1 VTSRRFEIEGQPD
14 FELRTER
21 KKPVA
26 VIAEVPD
33 ADIADGLVFIIPGMG
48 GEKDA
53 DYSAMLR
60 RYIAA
65 KYNLIAV
72 SVDGHCNTCRPAR
85 STEFGEVGLE
95 IEGES
100 LLDAVS
106 RYVISGGQ
114 IDRKLETHA
123 DILEM
128 LRAAAPM
135 QFAIK
140 TVLNPP
146 DNQYQNFGLL
156 SAMDHLCALNA
167 LSDSD
172 LHFDKSNVLCVGS
185 SHGGYIAHMM
195 HKLAPNS
202 FNGIIDASAYT
213 ETATAF
219 IDGGWKEA
227 NITDGNLIYTCSTQQ
242 KWQFS
247 NPGLPTFFGPDRS
260 LIRDTAYDVHMQTV
274 AAAASRKCQF
284 RMIHST
290 NDAVSSPGL
299 KHHQAEMLRDLG
311 FDASLEMIG
320 ADDVDG
326 KFIKS
331 ADHGM
336 GIALNLLFDRYYPT
350 IERRDGVTDRELETA
365 LNFDGPKYS
374 YRIAHHSSGMHL
386 AATCE
391 ARSPISGETVDR
403 LAG

>member
-1 VTSRRFEIEGQPD
+1 MTSHRFEIEGQPD

-33 ADIADGLVFIIPGMG
+33 ADMADGLVFIIPGMG

-65 KYNLIAV
+65 KYNLVAV

-85 STEFGEVGLE
+85 STEFGDVGLE
-95 IEGES
+95 LEGDS
-100 LLDAVS
+100 LLDALS
-106 RYVISGGQ
+106 RYVIAGGQ

-123 DILEM
+123 DILGM

-167 LSDSD
+167 LCDSD
-172 LHFDKSNVLCVGS
+172 LRFDTSNVLCVGS

-227 NITDGNLIYTCSTQQ
+227 NITDGNLIYTCSTRQQ
-242 KWQFS
+242 WQFS
-247 NPGLPTFFGPDRS
+247 RPGSPSFFGPDRA
-260 LIRDTAYDVHMQTV
+260 LIRDTAYDVHM
-274 AAAASRKCQF
+274 AAVTHAAERKCQF
-284 RMIHST
+284 RMIHSAE
-290 NDAVSSPGL
+290 DDVSCPAL
-299 KHHQAEMLRDLG
+299 KQRQADVLSTFG
-311 FDASLEMIG
+311 FDVTLHLVGPDE
-320 ADDVDG
+320 VDG

-350 IERRDGVTDRELETA
+350 IERREGVIDRELETA
-365 LNFDGPKYS
+365 LTFDGPKFS
-374 YRIAHHSSGMHL
+374 YRIDHRSSEAQL
-386 AATCE
+386 TAACE
-391 ARSPISGETVDR
+391 LRSPISKHSEKR
-403 LAG
+403 LAS